1 MSVTIYCSP
10 THFKMLVGSAKNN
23 SITIDDFHEVP
34 LPEGAMINGIITNE
48 AEMSAFLGQ
57 INESAGIGEQE
68 TALVID
74 NNSVRTK
81 LMEVPPVNEQMI
93 LDFVKRDLAGSME
106 EGEEDIFD
114 YAVLSPG
121 GPMGALI
128 LAVSAS
134 KALIESYNN
143 VFVNAGFKLM
153 TIDIGANSLIK
164 AGGIF
169 QEIGNNTC
177 ILCNVD
183 GKAMSISLFEEG
195 VYSITNKYRLLN
207 TEDSDE
213 WYHEIGSNISS
224 VIQFHKGQRGD
235 TAINGAYFTAV
246 SDEQMEKLTS
256 AISYLGIHTS
266 KIDFQHCVTLTG
278 NASAA
283 QGDFNPGK
291 FLYNIGALLR
301 R

>member
-1 MSVTIYCSP
+1 MSVSIYCSP
-10 THFKMLVGSAKNN
+10 THFKLITGSAKNN
-23 SITIDDFHEVP
+23 SITINDFHEVP

-57 INESAGIGEQE
+57 INENFGINDQE
-68 TALVID
+68 TTLVID

-81 LMEVPPVNEQMI
+81 LMEVPPVNESLI
-93 LDFVKRDLAGSME
+93 LDFIKQDLSGSIQ
-106 EGEEDIFD
+106 EGDEDVFD
-114 YAVLSPG
+114 FSVLNTG
-121 GPMGALI
+121 GPMGALV

-134 KALIESYNN
+134 KSLIQSYIN
-143 VFVNAGFKLM
+143 VFINAGYKLM

-164 AGGIF
+164 AAGVF
-169 QEIGNNTC
+169 QEISDTTC

-207 TEDSDE
+207 TEDTDD

-235 TAINGAYFTAV
+235 TAISGAYFTAV
-246 SDEQMEKLTS
+246 SDAQMEKLS
-256 AISYLGIHTS
+256 NAISYLGIPTT
-266 KIDFQHCVTLTG
+266 KIDMQHCVKLEG

-283 QGDFNPGK
+283 AGDFNPGK
-291 FLYNIGALLR
+291 FLFNIGALLR

>member
-10 THFKMLVGSAKNN
+10 THFKLISGSAKNN
-23 SITIDDFHEVP
+23 STTIDDFHEVP
-34 LPEGAMINGIITNE
+34 LPDGAMINGIITNE
-48 AEMSAFLGQ
+48 AEMAAFLGQ
-57 INESAGIGEQE
+57 INENFGIGDQE
-68 TALVID
+68 TTLVID

-93 LDFVKRDLAGSME
+93 LDFVKQDLAASIQE
-106 EGEEDIFD
+106 SEEDLFD
-114 YAVLSPG
+114 YSVLNTG
-121 GPMGALI
+121 GPTGALI

-134 KALIESYNN
+134 KALIQSYNN
-143 VFVNAGFKLM
+143 VFVNAGYKLM
-153 TIDIGANSLIK
+153 TIDIGANALIK
-164 AGGIF
+164 AADIF
-169 QEIGNNTC
+169 HEIADSTC

-207 TEDSDE
+207 TEDTDD
-213 WYHEIGSNISS
+213 WFHEIGSNISS

-235 TAINGAYFTAV
+235 TAISGAYFTAV
-246 SDEQMEKLTS
+246 SDEQMEKLST
-256 AISYLGIHTS
+256 AINYLGIPTS
-266 KIDFQHCVTLTG
+266 KIDFQHCVTLQG

-291 FLYNIGALLR
+291 FLFNIGALLR